1 MARELESTFGELGL
15 AQYLDA
21 FVDNG
26 FDTWDTILD
35 IQESDLDALGV
46 KLGHRRKLQRR
57 IANARGIAPSIS
69 LASPAKPTPEETKQ
83 QEPPKPKSR
92 SETVTEGGG
101 VAKRKYRRH
110 PKPDDRAPE
119 RPPSAYVLFSNKM
132 REDLKSQNL
141 TFTEIAKLVGENWQN
156 LPPAE
161 KEAYESQA
169 NAAKEKYHRDLVEYK
184 KTPEYRQYAQY
195 LREFKEKQAK
205 QNQDIAK
212 RPKTESARA
221 RHGSSS
227 SGTATGNSSIA
238 TSGDS
243 RSRSGSER
251 LRGSEPPPVSQERM
265 NSLVSTAESS
275 HGGVPGL
282 TPHSSLDEPRFSP
295 KTSHFDQA
303 GSGLRDARAMRY
315 RDGSHK
321 PLPSLSDVLDDGPP
335 YGSFAPANGR
345 SHMVDGSR
353 NPGTMRG
360 PVPTLRHEP
369 SSNDSVSVAS
379 SAGYSRSSGE
389 GPVPIH
395 TLLADRTM
403 PLSQSHD
410 GGSASP
416 TSFPPIS
423 EPDRSAY
430 STPHG
435 PRGYGFQSTSS
446 VLQNM
451 KVEKAGDGDVLMMN
465 SDSLP
470 RQDVGQAGQLKDG
483 FDGMNALLKAG
494 EIVGRRY

>member
-1 MARELESTFGELGL
+1 
-15 AQYLDA
+15 
-21 FVDNG
+21 
-26 FDTWDTILD
+26 
-35 IQESDLDALGV
+35 
-46 KLGHRRKLQRR
+46 
-57 IANARGIAPSIS
+57 
-69 LASPAKPTPEETKQ
+69 
-83 QEPPKPKSR
+83 
-92 SETVTEGGG
+92 
-101 VAKRKYRRH
+101 
-110 PKPDDRAPE
+110 
-119 RPPSAYVLFSNKM
+119 
-132 REDLKSQNL
+132 
-141 TFTEIAKLVGENWQN
+141 
-156 LPPAE
+156 
-161 KEAYESQA
+161 
-169 NAAKEKYHRDLVEYK
+169 
-184 KTPEYRQYAQY
+184 
-195 LREFKEKQAK
+195 
-205 QNQDIAK
+205 
-212 RPKTESARA
+212 
-221 RHGSSS
+221 
-227 SGTATGNSSIA
+227 
-238 TSGDS
+238 
-243 RSRSGSER
+243 
-251 LRGSEPPPVSQERM
+251 M

-275 HGGVPGL
+275 HGSVPGL

-416 TSFPPIS
+416 TSFPPIP

-435 PRGYGFQSTSS
+435 PRGYGRPHSG
-446 VLQNM
+446 L
-451 KVEKAGDGDVLMMN
+451 A
-465 SDSLP
+465 
-470 RQDVGQAGQLKDG
+470 
-483 FDGMNALLKAG
+483 
-494 EIVGRRY
+494 